1 MDKVKSLIASG
12 ARIPIA
18 IREALFSNGLTV
30 LAFATKYSLPDK
42 AVSNA
47 INGNVRPTDHLIEA
61 LVAELGGSAD
71 DWRLLLWEAARPEV
85 AA

>member
-1 MDKVKSLIASG
+1 MDKVKSLIESG
-12 ARIPIA
+12 ARAGTA

-30 LAFATKYSLPDK
+30 SGFATKYKLPDK

-47 INGNVRPTDHLIEA
+47 INGNVRATDRLVEA
-61 LVAELGGSAD
+61 LAEELGGTAD
-71 DWRLLLWEAARPEV
+71 GWRLLLWEAAKPEV